1 MPPGS
6 GNKSVREF
14 AKQAMGAFHE
24 HTKQLAIAIVDAVA
38 EHTPVDTGRA
48 RSNWQVGIGK
58 GKDNEIEPYAPGQH
72 LGRGESA
79 NLSAVMSAARSELAA
94 YKGGDIVI
102 TNNVDYMEK
111 LDKGSSTQS
120 PGDFIGVAMA
130 IVGGGAEVGD
140 DG

>member
-6 GNKSVREF
+6 GNRSVREF
-14 AKQAMGAFHE
+14 AKQAMGAFNE

-58 GKDNEIEPYAPGQH
+58 GKNNEIEPHAPGH
-72 LGRGESA
+72 KLGRGETA
-79 NLSAVMSAARSELAA
+79 NLAATMNAARAA
-94 YKGGDIVI
+94 LEPYKGGDIVI
-102 TNNVDYMEK
+102 TNNVHYMEK
-111 LDKGSSTQS
+111 LDKGSPYTQQS

-130 IVGGGAEVGD
+130 IVGGMPRG
-140 DG
+140 